1 MKRSL
6 KNNFFIM
13 TFALML
19 GACGGIDGQKY
30 VDQSPA
36 FDLREYFTGPVKAWG
51 MIQDRSGNITRKFD
65 IDLVGTWQGNEG
77 ELVEDFRY
85 YDGETQR
92 RVLRLTDLGNGQFE
106 VRADDIVGV
115 GTAMTF
121 GNAMN
126 LNYTMA
132 LELDSGTVNVDL
144 EDWIWAMNDGVI
156 INRADIKKFG
166 ITVAEITIFM
176 KKE

>member
-1 MKRSL
+1 MTRSL
-6 KNNFFIM
+6 KN
-13 TFALML
+13 LML
-19 GACGGIDGQKY
+19 TITFTLLLSACGGIDGQKY
-30 VDQSPA
+30 VDQQPP

-51 MIQDRSGNITRKFD
+51 MIQDRSGNVIRKFD
-65 IDLVGTWQGNEG
+65 IDLVGTWDGNEG

-92 RVLRLTDLGNGQFE
+92 RVLRLSDIGNGQYE
-106 VRADDIVGV
+106 VRADDIVDV
-115 GTAMTF
+115 GQAMSF

-132 LELDSGTVNVDL
+132 LTLDSGTVNVDL